1 MAGPNV
7 VQSLDLS
14 LKVERMEHE
23 RQFPYEEFGRRFFAL
38 AVTEDRILA
47 GVNTLAGQPI
57 DVGPLGVGPG
67 KLAKVTAKGQIGA
80 ATARPIAGDAIAYRV
95 TLPVELTFEVH
106 LQLDRHRFHA
116 ELEVPLILTALAM
129 EELKIFIDV
138 APPLPNQVRVK
149 LRAEGLRASLLNR
162 VVSVDT
168 ELQRFVAKYVK
179 RELSKPEILASRTI
193 DVLAAVESSW
203 TAYTPTPGAEPGMI
217 AADLSGALEAEI
229 QQSDLISE
237 LTSDLPAPDA

>member
-1 MAGPNV
+1 
-7 VQSLDLS
+7 
-14 LKVERMEHE
+14 MEHAE
-23 RQFPYEEFGRRFFAL
+23 QFPYEEFGRRFFAL
-38 AVTEDRILA
+38 AVTEERILS

-67 KLAKVTAKGQIGA
+67 KLAKVTAKGAIGA

-95 TLPVELTFEVH
+95 TLPVDIDFEVH

-138 APPLPNQVRVK
+138 AAPLPNQVRVK
-149 LRAEGLRASLLNR
+149 LRAEGIRASLLNK
-162 VVSVDT
+162 VVGVDT

-179 RELSKPEILASRTI
+179 RELSKPAVLGARTI
-193 DVLAAVESSW
+193 DVLAAVESAWSSV
-203 TAYTPTPGAEPGMI
+203 APQPTNEPGLI
-217 AADLSGALEAEI
+217 ATDLSGALEAEI
-229 QQSDLISE
+229 REHGDLLTE
-237 LTSDLPAPDA
+237 LTGELPPLDDSRD

>member
-1 MAGPNV
+1 MV
-7 VQSLDLS
+7 
-14 LKVERMEHE
+14 HE

-38 AVTEDRILA
+38 AVTEERILA

-67 KLAKVTAKGQIGA
+67 KLAKVTAKGHIGA
-80 ATARPIAGDAIAYRV
+80 ATARPIAGEAIAYRV
-95 TLPVELTFEVH
+95 TLPVEVTFEVH

-138 APPLPNQVRVK
+138 AAPLPNQVRVK
-149 LRAEGLRASLLNR
+149 LRAEGLRASLLNK
-162 VVSVDT
+162 VVGVDT

-179 RELSKPEILASRTI
+179 RELSKPEVLAARTI
-193 DVLAAVESSW
+193 DVLAAVESAW
-203 TAYTPTPGAEPGMI
+203 TSVAPQPTPDASVI

-229 QQSDLISE
+229 REHGDLITE
-237 LTSDLPAPDA
+237 LTTDLNTPTDIGEK